1 MKLIKLNSRSVFYC
15 LICLWMPTFISSCS
29 EEEPEVSVKL
39 SCVDGKHGHAVD
51 LGLSVNWACC
61 NVGANTPEE
70 FGGYY
75 AWGETKEKSKY
86 DGYTYKWNYDD
97 ITKYCTD
104 SVFGRV
110 DNKTILDSED
120 DVAHVKWGGNW
131 RMPSQEEMDE
141 LIDKCSWKWT
151 TYNGIE
157 GYIVTG
163 PNSNSIFLPAAG
175 SYDGTRHHSAGSW
188 CEYWSSSC
196 NISMHDYWNAYLLSI
211 SIYTDISI
219 ICSWRNEGCSVRP
232 VCP

>member
-15 LICLWMPTFISSCS
+15 LICLWVPTFISSCS

-61 NVGANTPEE
+61 NVGANAPEE
-70 FGGYY
+70 LGGYY
-75 AWGETKEKSKY
+75 AWGETEEKNDYSREN
-86 DGYTYKWNYDD
+86 YKWYKGGEF
-97 ITKYCTD
+97 TKYCTD
-104 SVFGRV
+104 TDQGLV
-110 DNKTILDSED
+110 DNKIVLEPED

-131 RMPSQEEMDE
+131 RMPSHEEMNE

-163 PNSNSIFLPAAG
+163 PNSNSIFLPAAAFIRG
-175 SYDGTRHHSAGSW
+175 EEKWAKILVGQYNTASLDTDEPIS
-188 CEYWSSSC
+188 
-196 NISMHDYWNAYLLSI
+196 NICLMFRSGFITTDSDNR
-211 SIYTDISI
+211 IY
-219 ICSWRNEGCSVRP
+219 GCSVRP
-232 VCP
+232 VCDK